1 MSHKFTLLVLL
12 ISLSFTTIADVEL
25 LPSHYKFVRHSLGIE
40 MVKPDNW
47 RFTNTSSVRKL
58 ADNKSNESLN
68 LRGKGRKLGSVE
80 HVVTIVYHEEVFFG
94 LKPSIFVA
102 KLNKHDISPMEY
114 VYKRI
119 SSKWSADPG
128 FKINIHPMDTTIGGR
143 PATYSN
149 TSYDITLADGAVEF
163 MLDYWVIERDDHFL
177 ILSYASPS
185 LSNSSVNPEKL
196 KVIRE
201 EVSDILN
208 GIVFTK

>member
-1 MSHKFTLLVLL
+1 MSHKFTLLLLL
-12 ISLSFTTIADVEL
+12 ISLSFTTSANVEL

-40 MVKPDNW
+40 IVKPDNW
-47 RFTNTSSVRKL
+47 KFTNTSSVRKL
-58 ADNKSNESLN
+58 ADNKSNESIN
-68 LRGKGRKLGSVE
+68 LKGKGRNIGSVE
-80 HVVTIVYHEEVFFG
+80 HVVTIVYHEEIFFG

-102 KLNKHDISPMEY
+102 KLNKYDISPMEY

-119 SSKWSADPG
+119 SSKWSDDPG

-143 PATYSN
+143 PSTYSN
-149 TSYDITLADGAVEF
+149 TSYNIELAEDSVEF

-185 LSNSSVNPEKL
+185 FNNDSSENAKL
-196 KVIRE
+196 RSIRE

-208 GIVFTK
+208 GIAFTK